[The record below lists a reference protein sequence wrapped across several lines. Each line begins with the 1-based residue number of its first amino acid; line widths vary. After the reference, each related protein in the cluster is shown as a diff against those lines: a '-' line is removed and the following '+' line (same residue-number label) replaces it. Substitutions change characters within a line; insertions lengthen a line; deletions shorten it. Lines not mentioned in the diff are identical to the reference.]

1 MMKRFLWAYSIL
13 VLVLISFSND
23 KLRESP
29 GFVNDFILKGIDNKL
44 YNTKSKLVKG
54 YIIVFTCNHCPFA
67 KLYTNR
73 LNELNRIYAK
83 QGVPLLAINS
93 MDSVLYDEESFT
105 LMQQRAK
112 KEGYQ
117 FAYLQDASQSVVKL
131 FGANHTPQ
139 AFIIWKENNKW
150 VIKYNGAI
158 DDNGQ
163 HPEKATPFIAIA
175 LNQLLTGKQVSLS
188 KTESFGCR
196 IMLRK

>member
-1 MMKRFLWAYSIL
+1 MMKRFFWEYSIL
-13 VLVLISFSND
+13 ALVLLSFSND

-29 GFVNDFILKGIDNKL
+29 SYIQDFSLKGIDNKIF
-44 YNTKSKLVKG
+44 NTKSNKAKG
-54 YIIVFTCNHCPFA
+54 YIVVFTCNHCPFA
-67 KLYTNR
+67 KLYTMR
-73 LNELNRIYAK
+73 LNELNRIYSK

-93 MDSVLYDEESFT
+93 MDSILYEEETFAF
-105 LMQQRAK
+105 MQERAK

-117 FAYLQDASQSVVKL
+117 FLYLQDASQSVVKL

-139 AFIIWKENNKW
+139 AFIIWRENNKW
-150 VIKYNGAI
+150 LIKYNGAI

-163 HPEKATPFIAIA
+163 HPEKAIPYVAQA
-175 LNQLLTGKQVSLS
+175 LRQLLAGKPVLQP

>member
-1 MMKRFLWAYSIL
+1 MMKRFFWAYSIL
-13 VLVLISFSND
+13 ALVLLSFSND

-29 GFVNDFILKGIDNKL
+29 SCIQDFCLKGIDNKIF
-44 YNTKSKLVKG
+44 NTKSNNAKG
-54 YIIVFTCNHCPFA
+54 YIVVFTCNHCPFA
-67 KLYTNR
+67 KLYTKR
-73 LNELNRIYAK
+73 LNELNRIYSK

-93 MDSVLYDEESFT
+93 MDSVLYEEETYT
-105 LMQQRAK
+105 LMQERAK

-117 FAYLQDASQSVVKL
+117 FLYLQDASQSVVKL

-150 VIKYNGAI
+150 LIKYNGAI

-163 HPEKATPFIAIA
+163 LPEKAVPYIAQA
-175 LNQLLTGKQVSLS
+175 LRQLLAGKPVLQH

>member
-1 MMKRFLWAYSIL
+1 MKRFFGTYSIIAL
-13 VLVLISFSND
+13 VLLSFSND
-23 KLRESP
+23 RLRESP
-29 GFVNDFILKGIDNKL
+29 SCIHNFSLKGIDNKIF
-44 YNTKSKLVKG
+44 NTNVNKAKG
-54 YIIVFTCNHCPFA
+54 YIVVFTCNHCPFA
-67 KLYTNR
+67 KLYTKR
-73 LNELNRIYAK
+73 LNELNRIYSK

-93 MDSVLYDEESFT
+93 MDSVLYEEETFIE
-105 LMQQRAK
+105 MQQRAK

-117 FAYLQDASQSVVKL
+117 FLYLQDASQSIVKL

-163 HPEKATPFIAIA
+163 HPEKATPLIA
-175 LNQLLTGKQVSLS
+175 LAVNQLLIGKKVALS

>member
-44 YNTKSKLVKG
+44 YNTKSKQVKG